1 MKIKTVEYAGTVA
14 AADGPIPGDLPQV
27 GFSGRSNVG
36 KSSLINVLLRRH
48 RSKVARVSAQPGKTQ
63 ALNFYRV
70 NDGFFLVDFPGFG
83 YAKVPK
89 AMRDSWKGLIEGY
102 LRRDVPMRGMVH
114 LVDIRRGPGDQDL
127 EMLDYLA
134 GLQIPTLVVLTKMDK
149 IKNSQRDKHI
159 KAATEAMGLDLDQ
172 VVPASSHN
180 GEGREVLLEALASL
194 LELETDD

>member
-1 MKIKTVEYAGTVA
+1 MKIGKVEYAGTVA
-14 AADGPIPGDLPQV
+14 AAGGPIPGDLPQV

-48 RSKVARVSAQPGKTQ
+48 RSKLARVSAQPGKTQ

-70 NDGFFLVDFPGFG
+70 NDAFFLVDFPGFG

-102 LRRDVPMRGMVH
+102 LRRDVPMKGMVH
-114 LVDIRRGPGDQDL
+114 LVDIRRGPQEQDL

-134 GLQIPTLVVLTKMDK
+134 GLEIPTLVVLTKMDK
-149 IKNSQRDKHI
+149 LKSSQRE
-159 KAATEAMGLDLDQ
+159 KAIRQATEAMGLDPDQ
-172 VVPASSHN
+172 VVPASSHT
-180 GEGREVLLEALASL
+180 GEGREVLLGALGAL
-194 LELETDD
+194 LGLDTP